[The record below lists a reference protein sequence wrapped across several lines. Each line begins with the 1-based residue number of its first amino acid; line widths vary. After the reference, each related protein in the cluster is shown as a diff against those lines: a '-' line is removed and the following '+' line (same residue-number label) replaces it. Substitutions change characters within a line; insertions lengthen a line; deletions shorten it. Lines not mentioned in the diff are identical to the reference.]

1 VSNYQGSTP
10 ETKRKADWRDEGAC
24 RGSNSDAWFPQPG
37 NAIAVHAVKAVCF
50 ACPVMFQCAQF
61 ALRTRQ
67 DDGVWG
73 GLSEGQRT
81 TLYKRHR
88 TSEFDN
94 PQLVQRVV
102 LRALHAELN
111 PIGSLRDLW
120 DEHTH
125 DLPGGHIGWKGESSS
140 FTFRGISYTPKQLA
154 FLLDRGHKAVG
165 IVRRVPECPVVECVN
180 PRHLADNQER
190 HQRKQNEERAAAQA
204 AAREQYAVDDL
215 AS

>member
-10 ETKRKADWRDEGAC
+10 ETKRKADWRDDAAC
-24 RGSNSDAWFPQPG
+24 RGSNNDAWFPQPG
-37 NAIAVHAVKAVCF
+37 SLQGVRAAKDVCF
-50 ACPVMFQCAQF
+50 ACPVIFQCAQF

-81 TLYKRHR
+81 NLIKKRR
-88 TSEFDN
+88 TADFENLDSVRR
-94 PQLVQRVV
+94 LVLNS
-102 LRALHAELN
+102 LRQELN

-180 PRHLADNQER
+180 PRHLADNHER
-190 HQRKQNEERAAAQA
+190 WQRKQNEEHAAAQA